1 MFEKLPNAD
10 LTRDGRPRRPCLL
23 NAQMF
28 RVGHAQDAL
37 FRLNRGYLTCLLLG
51 VSIII
56 FVPFDFRLRFH
67 CAYTTI
73 NDISG
78 SERDRPEI

>member
-1 MFEKLPNAD
+1 MFS
-10 LTRDGRPRRPCLL
+10 
-23 NAQMF
+23 
-28 RVGHAQDAL
+28 VGHAQDAL
-37 FRLNRGYLTCLLLG
+37 FRLNTGCLTCLLLG

-56 FVPFDFRLRFH
+56 FVQFDFRLFRFH

-78 SERDRPEI
+78 SERDCPEI